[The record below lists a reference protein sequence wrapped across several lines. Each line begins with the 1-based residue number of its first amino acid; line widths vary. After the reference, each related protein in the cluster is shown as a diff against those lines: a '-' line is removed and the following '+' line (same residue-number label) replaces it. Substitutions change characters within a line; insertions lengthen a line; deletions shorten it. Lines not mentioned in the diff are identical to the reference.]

1 MGVDQQIV
9 ALNAAGAGP
18 RLSRWLVAAVLVT
31 MLFAFVLT
39 DITWLDLNTW
49 DESRLA
55 VNAIEMLANGNRL
68 VPTYGFAPDL
78 WNTKP
83 PLMVNLMATAMQLL
97 GPSYFALRL
106 PSALAMAAT
115 VVLLA
120 WYTGRTTRS
129 PGTGIAAGVLLASA
143 QGFHGYHGG
152 QTGDYDALLTL
163 FSTAYGLALFSLLD
177 SDSRRPGV
185 AVLAGLAIGLAI
197 LTKGVAGLV
206 PGVGLALFA
215 IVPTPRRLV
224 RNWPDYALVLVVALA
239 LGGGFYLLRSLADP
253 AYLGAVASNELNGRY
268 SHILG
273 PRFGAFYY
281 VGSIARQPIGMLAPL
296 LVALLLLPPGRLRRL
311 GGLAVL
317 QLVIIVT
324 VYSSAATKYFW
335 YAMPAYPWLA
345 LGLALAGYAV
355 WRRAARLVSPA
366 LLTSL
371 CAVLLVGLAANA
383 VRVRYVRPWVAVTP
397 PRAFDDL
404 IAAAARLRPGTA
416 LGVVDGGVVL
426 AAGPAHYAPVLR
438 FEALRAARQ
447 GRQVEQLVSVAAA
460 AGRPL
465 VGACDPSLRAAV
477 AASGAALWTGHGCVL
492 VSRAVQG

>member
-1 MGVDQQIV
+1 MLVPV
-9 ALNAAGAGP
+9 
-18 RLSRWLVAAVLVT
+18 LSLVA
-31 MLFAFVLT
+31 LFAFVLA
-39 DITWLDLNTW
+39 DIIWLDLNTW

-68 VPTYGFAPDL
+68 VPTYGFVPDL

-120 WYTGRTTRS
+120 WFTARTTRS
-129 PGTGIAAGVLLASA
+129 RWTGIAAGVILASA
-143 QGFHGYHGG
+143 QGFYGYHGG

-163 FSTAYGLALFSLLD
+163 FTTGYGLALFTLLD
-177 SDSRRPGV
+177 SDRRRPGV

-206 PGVGLALFA
+206 PGVGIALFA
-215 IVPTPRRLV
+215 IVPTPRRLI
-224 RNWPDYALVLVVALA
+224 RNWPDHALAVVIGIA
-239 LGGGFYLLRSLADP
+239 LGGGFYLLRSALDP
-253 AYLGAVASNELNGRY
+253 AYLAAVAGNELHGRY
-268 SHILG
+268 NNVLG
-273 PRFGAFYY
+273 PEFGPLYY

-317 QLVIIVT
+317 QVAVIVT

-345 LGLALAGYAV
+345 LGLALAGFAV
-355 WRRAARLVSPA
+355 WRHRASAAYRITPA
-366 LLTSL
+366 LLVSL
-371 CAVLLVGLAANA
+371 YAVLPVGLAANA
-383 VRVRYVRPWVAVTP
+383 VRVRYVRPWVPLTP

-404 IAAAARLRPGTA
+404 TAASARLRPGAA
-416 LGVVDGGVVL
+416 LAVVDGGVAL

-438 FEALRAARQ
+438 FEILRAARA
-447 GRQVEQLVSVAAA
+447 GRRIEQLATVAAA
-460 AGRPL
+460 AARPL
-465 VGACDPSLRAAV
+465 VGSCDPGLRVAV
-477 AASGAALWTGHGCVL
+477 AASGTLLWSGRGCVL
-492 VSRAVQG
+492 VGR